1 MAIEK
6 RTVKIL
12 GILATI
18 WGTGSKKVYI
28 YLHGQRGNKEEA
40 SLLASI
46 VCAQGWQVVSF
57 DLPQHGERT
66 QEEVSFVPWHIIPE
80 LHHILRYVKQHW
92 TVHALFA
99 NSIGAW
105 FSMLSFANEKF
116 SHGLFVSPILDMK
129 YLMSNLMQQA
139 DVTEKRLQQ
148 EQRITTSFGQS
159 LSWEYWTFIVNHPI
173 IQWKTPTSILYAK
186 HDPMISL
193 AIVKNFSK
201 KFHCDLHI
209 IENADHWFHTPEQ
222 IEELRRWITMA
233 HPR

>member
-28 YLHGQRGNKEEA
+28 YLHGQGGNKEEA

-129 YLMSNLMQQA
+129 YLISNLMQQA
-139 DVTEKRLQQ
+139 DVTFATRTAYNDFFRAVPFL
-148 EQRITTSFGQS
+148 G
-159 LSWEYWTFIVNHPI
+159 
-173 IQWKTPTSILYAK
+173 ILDVYCK
-186 HDPMISL
+186 SPDYPM
-193 AIVKNFSK
+193 
-201 KFHCDLHI
+201 
-209 IENADHWFHTPEQ
+209 ENAYFHTIRQ
-222 IEELRRWITMA
+222 A
-233 HPR
+233 

>member
-1 MAIEK
+1 MTIEHH
-6 RTVKIL
+6 TVKIS
-12 GILATI
+12 GIPAIL

-28 YLHGQRGNKEEA
+28 YLHGQGGKKEEA

-46 VCAQGWQVVSF
+46 ACSQGWQVVSF

-66 QEEVSFVPWHIIPE
+66 QEEASFVPWHIIPE

-105 FSMLSFANEKF
+105 FSMLSFAKETF
-116 SHGLFVSPILDMK
+116 SHALFVSPILDMK

-139 DVTEKRLQQ
+139 HVTEKRLQE
-148 EQRITTSFGQS
+148 EQRMTTSFGQS

-173 IQWKTPTSILYAK
+173 IQWETPTSILYAK
-186 HDPMISL
+186 HDPMMSL
-193 AIVKNFSK
+193 AIAKNFSK
-201 KFHCDLHI
+201 KFHCDLHL
-209 IENADHWFHTPEQ
+209 IENAEHWFHTPEQ
-222 IEELRRWITMA
+222 IMELRRWIMIV
-233 HPR
+233 HRP